1 MVKPDAASRTGP
13 PATGSPPP
21 RGSRHGMR
29 RRARGVPDPLVG
41 IALLIAAGGAAAWG
55 LPFGL
60 SRLAEL
66 PGDGAV
72 RLVYQGERPLEE
84 GYVRL
89 LDSREAALQRAER
102 AGPHRDLGHA
112 YHVLADEFAD
122 SEEMRRSL
130 FLRAQ
135 RELEASIGR
144 SPADPGALAVLAA
157 TLLGLERDEEARR
170 WLDVAHRIAPF
181 SPETALLR
189 SWIALTASAE
199 DEALDEPD
207 FRDMRAAFAF
217 DRARFVQ
224 MVRELDADERVL
236 PAFTDEDAR
245 YELRVALMRAREEG
259 PADGQD
265 PPR

>member
-1 MVKPDAASRTGP
+1 MTGP
-13 PATGSPPP
+13 PHSRA
-21 RGSRHGMR
+21 SRHGMR
-29 RRARGVPDPLVG
+29 RRARGVPDPVLG
-41 IALLIAAGGAAAWG
+41 SALLLAAAGAAVWG

-72 RLVYQGERPLEE
+72 RLVYRGERPLEE

-102 AGPHRDLGHA
+102 ADPHRDLGHA
-112 YHVLADEFAD
+112 YHVLADEFAE

-130 FLRAQ
+130 LLRAQ
-135 RELEASIGR
+135 RELEAAIAR

-157 TLLGLERDEEARR
+157 TLLGLERDEDARR
-170 WLDVAHRIAPF
+170 WLDVAHRVAPF

-199 DEALDEPD
+199 PEALDDAD

-217 DRARFVQ
+217 DRDRFVQ
-224 MVRELDADERVL
+224 MVEELSAEDRVL
-236 PAFTDEDAR
+236 PAFSDEDAR

-259 PADGQD
+259 PDDGPD
-265 PPR
+265 TPR